1 MINCDRLNGIHAAQV
16 VVIPQTHGAK
26 VNPPLSSLRAGLSGL
41 SHLTD
46 ELGAGK
52 GEIGL
57 AQSGLAELVPALKE
71 ESQAEFCPLR
81 SRSSQEQK
89 WGWSHELWIV
99 HPNFIGNTVLL
110 S

>member
-1 MINCDRLNGIHAAQV
+1 LDLINCDRLNGVHAELV

-26 VNPPLSSLRAGLSGL
+26 LNPPLSPLRAGLPCL

-57 AQSGLAELVPALKE
+57 AQSGLSEFVPALKE
-71 ESQAEFCPLR
+71 ESQAEFCPLH
-81 SRSSQEQK
+81 SCSSQEHK
-89 WGWSHELWIV
+89 WGWSL
-99 HPNFIGNTVLL
+99 
-110 S
+110 